1 MVATKRTT
9 QVLYCVV
16 LATGMLCHTA
26 FADVTQGAIP
36 FVLKN
41 AVADAIVPLS
51 GKANW
56 QINGLSTC
64 RSLVVEE
71 LTNKASRVGLINAH
85 RLVGELASGTAR
97 ISVADS
103 QILISANEVL
113 SYLENNSFAAS
124 CINAV
129 VINGEIASRCTES
142 ISSLREF
149 ALSSLM
155 RMSAVTAAIT
165 ETIGAKCDVRS
176 NVSKQSTLP

>member
-1 MVATKRTT
+1 
-9 QVLYCVV
+9 
-16 LATGMLCHTA
+16 MLCHTA
-26 FADVTQGAIP
+26 FAGVTQGAIP

-85 RLVGELASGTAR
+85 RLVGELAWGTAR
-97 ISVADS
+97 ISIADS

-129 VINGEIASRCTES
+129 VIYGEIASRCTES

-176 NVSKQSTLP
+176 NASKQLTLP